1 MEVILDIYKKKLKI
15 IIIMYLDF
23 IIDFTHEGDFITI
36 ECNDNKYSG
45 TIVKITPDLIAIRT
59 GQSIIVK
66 KESEITAPPIIGSSE
81 GLSIGRTNETNQN
94 NQINIVKE
102 TQTEEG
108 IEPLSVIK
116 PVAKEAQIEHPQLP
130 GVKIVGKIDLNSV
143 SKSPKNKRENVD
155 SQVNNAK
162 QKEDKTD
169 TYSLNESPAKM
180 HPSNSFETMGEYYS
194 GWDDINRNE
203 LATCINIA
211 KQFTQKEEKEKII
224 EANAKVSEVKK
235 KSFKVIASYSTK
247 PLNVLNRSII
257 ESKLFEEISSFQL
270 GDVLQ
275 IVTFQNKENAQK
287 IILSVTSDTIAYY
300 LDLLDKTIREEH
312 FRQSKLICYFLL
324 SHIESPNARKA
335 LMRMLA
341 ALRPVNAFASYESP
355 RIEAHDTSSESMYKV
370 PSELKRTERMLT
382 SSIASGDFEGV
393 IEFVDQLLKVQ
404 ALPPKY
410 RSSLML
416 RKAQAYSSLKDAEKA
431 ETAYVEL
438 IEYLQLNDGT
448 PKNLSHLY
456 TELARLQSS
465 HSIEDAISSVR
476 KALIYNSKNK
486 FASNLLS
493 QLESIAE
500 REDNGTLIND
510 EGHSVGLDSI
520 SNMINID
527 INEYEFSSPRVL
539 NNNGVVT
546 PDIADELFELAKLED
561 KYPAYIEAAKAY
573 HELSIGSYDTNN
585 YISAVSNY
593 ARLKGD
599 YLFSKF
605 KLLSTEKRNNRDSLL
620 IDLCRLKDSACSY
633 YIESLNLF
641 TDISADTLLG
651 ILGNYLIMEVAY
663 HVIFTNGLG
672 LSKLFNSTF
681 AEVFAECIGSKDRE
695 LERIAYSTVVSIGSA
710 SIFIWNKLYDTPG
723 GTEKLYRALDEPER
737 ATHILRLINENEH
750 SEIDISKE
758 PRKFL
763 KDSFKHRQKTNLYI
777 QKWAKSVISFG
788 LNLHQM
794 EQVEALWNKIADY
807 EYLFLPTDIETKV
820 KIDNII
826 GILLP
831 YLSRTPDER
840 TTLILQAQKLIT
852 SQLKFINDNTT
863 YYGRTIFYPL
873 LQKWAEDI
881 ENVFEEKIAKAQ
893 PILKVELDP
902 PYYVEDD
909 RKNYLNLI
917 ITNTGSSTAEGFE
930 LNMSFDNTLVEPMQ
944 YKSSQEVPTNGRTM
958 AKIEIV
964 ANGGAKLV
972 GSIDVV
978 VHASAIFQ
986 GKVLEAQIYNFT
998 IEKEPE
1004 STLELEDIKW
1014 QDSRVAEGILFKGR
1028 QSILQD
1034 LVYHYKSMNRDKSYI
1049 MYGLTRTGKSSILKH
1064 LSDEIDGAH
1073 IRLEGKDFVVCTF
1086 SWELNEAAEY
1096 KKASDFWEYVLR
1108 TQIFDNTDKYGMDF
1122 NDSDFPIQPRA
1133 KDFKILLTM
1142 LHQKGYYPLILV
1154 DEFSYIKTLMDDG
1167 IINAAFLAAI
1177 RQHSLN
1183 GLASFIFAGTYDVK
1197 DLIRDPKYGITGQL
1211 VNSIEMQINEIPE
1224 QDAEDLINVMGDKLI
1239 FSTEAIAHIHK
1250 LSGNVPYFIQMICK
1264 YCGYYAVEHKRRTI
1278 GYPDLENVIRLLT
1291 GESKEYSQN
1300 VKCLPENVFQNNQY
1314 SASDPQEVKALIS
1327 SITYLGKTKS
1337 AYARPVGVAEL
1348 QKLWGEKKVGAF
1360 RPKLAE
1366 ALQLLLEKKILIQ
1379 TEDEGLPVYLFA
1391 VDLFRR
1397 WWTVNHPDIELEL
1410 SRLE

>member
-1 MEVILDIYKKKLKI
+1 
-15 IIIMYLDF
+15 MYLDF
-23 IIDFTHEGDFITI
+23 IIDFVREGDYISI
-36 ECNDNKYSG
+36 ECGESKYSG
-45 TIVKITPDLIAIRT
+45 SIVKITPDLIAIRT
-59 GQSIIVK
+59 GQTIIVK
-66 KESEITAPPIIGSSE
+66 KDSEITNPPTIGSDVKPNIEQTISETKENAVETEIIDTHEDNGVSTKISATIESQSNPIIDS
-81 GLSIGRTNETNQN
+81 
-94 NQINIVKE
+94 NISPK
-102 TQTEEG
+102 
-108 IEPLSVIK
+108 
-116 PVAKEAQIEHPQLP
+116 LP
-130 GVKIVGKIDLNSV
+130 GVKIVGKIDLDAVPKSSRKKKAGSDIDSSYEENNIDNAAMQPA
-143 SKSPKNKRENVD
+143 SKSAPVQNLATPHNI
-155 SQVNNAK
+155 
-162 QKEDKTD
+162 
-169 TYSLNESPAKM
+169 
-180 HPSNSFETMGEYYS
+180 TMGEYNPE
-194 GWDDINRNE
+194 WDNIDRNE
-203 LATCINIA
+203 LELCIKIA
-211 KQFTQKEEKEKII
+211 KQFTSKEEKKKII
-224 EANAKVSEVKK
+224 EANAKVSEVRKK
-235 KSFKVIASYSTK
+235 MFNIIASFSEK
-247 PLNVLNRSII
+247 PLHVPNRTII
-257 ESKLFEEISSFQL
+257 ECKLFEEISSHQL
-270 GDVLQ
+270 GDILQ
-275 IVTFQNKENAQK
+275 IVTLQNKDDAK
-287 IILSVTSDTIAYY
+287 KVILSISSDSIAYY
-300 LDLLDKTIREEH
+300 LDLLESAIREEH
-312 FRQSKLICYFLL
+312 FQQVKLICYFLL
-324 SHIESPNARKA
+324 DHIESPNARKA

-341 ALRPVNAFASYESP
+341 ALRPVNAFTSESP
-355 RIEAHDTSSESMYKV
+355 RRENSESTDGIHSD
-370 PSELKRTERMLT
+370 PSDLRVTERTLT
-382 SSIASGDFEGV
+382 TMIAKGDFEGV
-393 IEFVDQLLKVQ
+393 IEYVDKLLLVQ
-404 ALPPKY
+404 EIPQKY

-416 RKAQAYSSLKDAEKA
+416 RKAQAYSSLQNAEKA
-431 ETAYVEL
+431 EEAYVEL
-438 IEYLQLNDGT
+438 IEYLQHHNGA

-456 TELARLQSS
+456 TELARLQSA
-465 HSIEDAISSVR
+465 HSIEDAISSVGE
-476 KALIYNSKNK
+476 ALRYNSGNK
-486 FASNLLS
+486 FAANLLA
-493 QLESIAE
+493 QLQSVAE
-500 REDNGTLIND
+500 REDDGTLIVD
-510 EGHSVGLDSI
+510 EEHTVGLDSI
-520 SNMINID
+520 SKMINID
-527 INEYEFSSPRVL
+527 ISEYEFSSPRVL

-546 PDIADELFELAKLED
+546 PDIADELYELAQLED

-573 HELSIGSYDTNN
+573 HELNIGSYDTNN
-585 YISAVSNY
+585 YISSVSNY

-599 YLFSKF
+599 YLFNKF

-633 YIESLNLF
+633 YIESLNLY

-710 SIFIWNKLYDTPG
+710 SIFIWNKLNNTPG
-723 GTEKLYRALDEPER
+723 GTGKLYRAFEKPER
-737 ATHILRLINENEH
+737 ANHIFQLINENEH
-750 SEIDISKE
+750 SNIGLSQKPGE
-758 PRKFL
+758 FL
-763 KDSFKHRQKTNLYI
+763 KESFKHRQETNLSI

-820 KIDNII
+820 KIDNIL

-852 SQLKFINDNTT
+852 TQLKFINENTT

-873 LQKWAEDI
+873 LQKWSEDI
-881 ENVFEEKIAKAQ
+881 ENIFEEKIAKAQ
-893 PILKVELDP
+893 PSLKVELDP

-909 RKNYLNLI
+909 GKKSLNII
-917 ITNTGSSTAEGFE
+917 ITNIGSSTAEGFE
-930 LNMSFDNTLVEPMQ
+930 LDMSFDNTLVEPVH
-944 YKSSQEVPTNGRTM
+944 YKSSQEIPTNGRTM
-958 AKIEIV
+958 AKIEVV
-964 ANGGAKLV
+964 ARGGTKLV

-978 VHASAIFQ
+978 VNASAIFQ

-998 IEKEPE
+998 VEKEPE

-1064 LSDEIDGAH
+1064 LSDEIDGVH
-1073 IRLEGKDFVVCTF
+1073 IRLEGKEFVVCTF

-1108 TQIFDNTDKYGMDF
+1108 TQIFDNTDKYGIDF
-1122 NDSDFPIQPRA
+1122 NDSDFPTQPRA

-1360 RPKLAE
+1360 RPKLAA
-1366 ALQLLLEKKILIQ
+1366 ALSLLLEKKILVQ
-1379 TEDEGLPVYLFA
+1379 SEDDGLPVYVFS

-1397 WWTVNHPDIELEL
+1397 WWTAHHSDIDLEL
-1410 SRLE
+1410 TTLE